1 MRQKVFS
8 FELRI
13 IVILSLV
20 LAMVTAIGVFT
31 FNSLHGIII
40 DAKEATQPN
49 SKIDL
54 LKQVVG
60 DLTDAESSMKS
71 YRLTNDDSYLTP
83 FYESISQVDGR
94 MALLK
99 QQSSGDEY
107 QVKLADSVAQLVE
120 IKYSL
125 LNRLLLL
132 ENNEKVADELQ
143 KIAQKLSAQEKQ
155 RQKDASKK
163 STNIFDKIFGPSKKE
178 DKKSGLTIKDVEK
191 EINKAKTNQLSQ
203 LKELKEQELYL
214 TKEDKIVMDKIRS
227 LIKKMENFERTSN
240 SRKAIKITKQAN
252 QTNFY
257 IIIFCVLATGL
268 LAVTSFFILSYSKKN
283 KAYRAALRDA
293 KIQAENLAKTK
304 ETFLA
309 NMSHEIRTPMNA
321 IAGFTGQLL
330 QSKLTKEQKE
340 QLQIVK
346 KSSDHLLRIINDILD
361 YSKIQSGKLG
371 FESVGFKPAE
381 LLHES
386 ALLMQPA
393 ATDKGLKIQTSVS
406 DAVPEICIGDPV
418 RLRQIILNLMAN
430 AIKFTE
436 KGEVS
441 VRFTALPKGTD
452 AVSLQVTVQ
461 DTGIGIEEEKLKT
474 IFNEFEQ
481 ADSSNARK
489 YGGTGLGLTISK
501 KLTELLEG
509 SIDLSSVVG
518 KGTRVTVI
526 IPYAIGTES
535 DLETTEV
542 VETKN
547 SELKGIS
554 ILVADDEEYNRRLI
568 STILKKWG
576 VEVTVVNNGAEA
588 VGAVINHTYTA
599 VLMDVRMPVLS
610 GIEATK
616 QIRQLPDP
624 NKAQLTIIA
633 LTATTQQAEIEGCKQ
648 AGMQHVLSKPFNEGR
663 LYRLLVNAAVNKPD
677 EQANT
682 DNDAAEAKSAEN
694 ADKKYDL
701 EELRALSNGDIN
713 FVREMVQVF
722 ITTTQSG
729 IAGMETALAQE
740 DSEALADA
748 AHKIVPPCRHL
759 QANTLLKKLKT
770 IELSAREQG
779 STLNME
785 AEVADAKAEAALI
798 IGLLETELKHL

>member
-1 MRQKVFS
+1 MRRRAFS

-13 IVILSLV
+13 IVILSVV

-71 YRLTNDDSYLTP
+71 YRLTNDESYLTP

-99 QQSSGDEY
+99 QQSSGEVY
-107 QVKLADSVAQLVE
+107 LMKLADSVAQLVE

-155 RQKDASKK
+155 RQKDSKK
-163 STNIFDKIFGPSKKE
+163 NTNIFDKIFGTSKKE
-178 DKKSGLTIKDVEK
+178 DKKSGLNIKDVEK
-191 EINKAKTNQLSQ
+191 EINTAKTNQLSQ

-227 LIKKMENFERTSN
+227 IIKKMENFERTSN
-240 SRKAIKITKQAN
+240 SRKALKITKQAN

-268 LAVTSFFILSYSKKN
+268 LAVTSFFILSFSKKN
-283 KAYRAALRDA
+283 KAYRSALRDA

-406 DAVPEICIGDPV
+406 DSVPKICIGDPV
-418 RLRQIILNLMAN
+418 RLRQIILNLMSN

-441 VRFTALPKGTD
+441 VRFTALQKGTD
-452 AVSLQVTVQ
+452 AVSLQITVQ
-461 DTGIGIEEEKLKT
+461 DTGIGIGEEKLKT

-481 ADSSNARK
+481 ADNSNARK

-501 KLTELLEG
+501 KLTELLGG
-509 SIDLSSVVG
+509 SIDLSSVEG

-526 IPYAIGTES
+526 IPYDVGTES
-535 DLETTEV
+535 NLETIET

-547 SELKGIS
+547 SELKGIAV
-554 ILVADDEEYNRRLI
+554 LVADDEEYNRKLI
-568 STILKKWG
+568 TTILKKWG
-576 VEVTVVNNGAEA
+576 VEVTVVKNGAEA
-588 VGAVINHTYTA
+588 VDAVINNDYA
-599 VLMDVRMPVLS
+599 VVLMDVRMPVLS

-616 QIRQLPDP
+616 QIRQLPNP
-624 NKAQLTIIA
+624 QKAQLTIIA
-633 LTATTQQAEIEGCKQ
+633 LTATTRQTEIEGCKK

-663 LYRLLVNAAVNKPD
+663 LYHLLVDSVVNKPHKHGENSD
-677 EQANT
+677 NT
-682 DNDAAEAKSAEN
+682 GEVEPPAISE
-694 ADKKYDL
+694 KKYNL
-701 EELRALSNGDIN
+701 EELRALSNGDGN

-729 IAGMETALAQE
+729 IAGMEAALIKE
-740 DSEALADA
+740 DAEALADA

-770 IELSAREQG
+770 IELSARKQG
-779 STLNME
+779 NTHTMGPKIE
-785 AEVADAKAEAALI
+785 DAKVEAAVI
-798 IGLLETELKHL
+798 IGLLEAELKHL

>member
-1 MRQKVFS
+1 MSRKVFS

-20 LAMVTAIGVFT
+20 LVMVTSIGVFT

-49 SKIDL
+49 TKIDL

-71 YRLTNDDSYLTP
+71 YRLTNDESYLTP

-99 QQSSGDEY
+99 QQSSGEEY
-107 QVKLADSVAQLVE
+107 LVKLADSVAQLVE

-143 KIAQKLSAQEKQ
+143 KIAQKLAAQEKQ
-155 RQKDASKK
+155 RQKDAAKK
-163 STNIFDKIFGPSKKE
+163 GTTIFDKIFGSSKKE
-178 DKKSGLTIKDVEK
+178 EHKQGLNIKDVEK
-191 EINKAKTNQLSQ
+191 EINNAKTNQLSQ

-227 LIKKMENFERTSN
+227 IIKKMENFVRTSN
-240 SRKAIKITKQAN
+240 SWKALKITKQAN

-257 IIIFCVLATGL
+257 IIIFCVLATAL
-268 LAVTSFFILSYSKKN
+268 LAVTSFFILSFSKKN
-283 KAYRAALRDA
+283 KAYRTALREA

-321 IAGFTGQLL
+321 ISGFTGQLL
-330 QSKLTKEQKE
+330 QSKLTKEQHE

-361 YSKIQSGKLG
+361 YSKIESGKLG
-371 FESVGFKPAE
+371 FESVGFTPKE
-381 LLHES
+381 LLSEVV
-386 ALLMQPA
+386 LLMQPA
-393 ATDKGLKIQTSVS
+393 AADKGLNIYSEVS
-406 DAVPEICIGDPV
+406 DAVPPICIGDPV
-418 RLRQIILNLMAN
+418 RLRQIVINLVSN

-436 KGEVS
+436 KGEITI
-441 VRFTALPKGTD
+441 RFA
-452 AVSLQVTVQ
+452 AVQTGAETISLQVTVK
-461 DTGIGIEEEKLKT
+461 DTGIGISEEKLKT

-481 ADSSNARK
+481 ADNSNARK

-501 KLTELLEG
+501 KLAEMLGG
-509 SIDLSSVVG
+509 SIDLSSTVN
-518 KGTRVTVI
+518 KGTRVSVI
-526 IPYAIGTES
+526 IPYDVGSEADI
-535 DLETTEV
+535 ETAEAA
-542 VETKN
+542 EIQN

-554 ILVADDEEYNRRLI
+554 VLVADDEEYNRRLI
-568 STILKKWG
+568 GVILKKWG
-576 VEVTVVNNGAEA
+576 IEAHIVKNGLEA
-588 VGAVINHTYTA
+588 VDAVKNNSYQV

-616 QIRQLPDP
+616 QIRLLPDP
-624 NKAQLTIIA
+624 EKAQITIIA
-633 LTATTQQAEIEGCKQ
+633 LTATTQQAEIEDCKQ
-648 AGMQHVLSKPFNEGR
+648 AGMQHVLSKPFNENR
-663 LYRLLVNAAVNKPD
+663 LYRLLVKTTVNKPD
-677 EQANT
+677 AQAATAVEVAETETATT
-682 DNDAAEAKSAEN
+682 D
-694 ADKKYDL
+694 DKKYNL
-701 EELRALSNGDIN
+701 EELRALSNGDGN

-729 IAGMETALAQE
+729 IAAMEDALAKE
-740 DSEALADA
+740 DAEALADA

-770 IELSAREQG
+770 IELGARKQG
-779 STLNME
+779 NTIDME
-785 AEVADAKAEAALI
+785 PKVEDAKAEAAMVI
-798 IGLLETELKHL
+798 ALLEAELKHL

>member
-1 MRQKVFS
+1 MKKKVFS

-13 IVILSLV
+13 IVILSVV
-20 LAMVTAIGVFT
+20 LIMVTAIGVFT

-49 SKIDL
+49 TKIDL

-71 YRLTNDDSYLTP
+71 YRLTNDESYLTP

-99 QQSSGDEY
+99 QQSSEDEY
-107 QVKLADSVAQLVE
+107 LVKLADSVAQLVE

-143 KIAQKLSAQEKQ
+143 KIAQKLAAQEKQ
-155 RQKDASKK
+155 RQKDAAKK
-163 STNIFDKIFGPSKKE
+163 SISIFDKIFGSAKKE
-178 DKKSGLTIKDVEK
+178 DKKAGINIKDVEK
-191 EINKAKTNQLSQ
+191 EINNAKTNQLSQ

-227 LIKKMENFERTSN
+227 IIKKMENFVRTSN
-240 SRKAIKITKQAN
+240 SWKAIKITKQAN

-257 IIIFCVLATGL
+257 IIIFCVLATAL
-268 LAVTSFFILSYSKKN
+268 LAVTSFFILSFSKKN
-283 KAYRAALRDA
+283 KAYRTALREA
-293 KIQAENLAKTK
+293 KIQAENLAKAK

-321 IAGFTGQLL
+321 IAGFTNQLL
-330 QSKLTKEQKE
+330 QSKLTKDQAE

-361 YSKIQSGKLG
+361 YSKIESGKLG
-371 FESVGFKPAE
+371 FESVGFSPKQLVNE
-381 LLHES
+381 VV
-386 ALLMQPA
+386 LLMQPA
-393 ATDKGLKIQTSVS
+393 AADKGLTIQTEISS
-406 DAVPEICIGDPV
+406 AVPSICIGDPV
-418 RLRQIILNLMAN
+418 RLRQIVINLVAN

-436 KGEVS
+436 KGEINI
-441 VRFTALPKGTD
+441 RFAAVQKGVD

-461 DTGIGIEEEKLKT
+461 DTGIGIDEEKLKT

-481 ADSSNARK
+481 ADTSNARK

-501 KLTELLEG
+501 KLAEMLGG
-509 SIDLSSVVG
+509 SIDLSSTVN
-518 KGTRVTVI
+518 KGTRVSVI
-526 IPYAIGTES
+526 IPYGIGKES
-535 DLETTEV
+535 DLQTAEVLETQ
-542 VETKN
+542 N
-547 SELKGIS
+547 SELKGKAV
-554 ILVADDEEYNRRLI
+554 LVADDEEYNRRLI
-568 STILKKWG
+568 AVILKKWG
-576 VEVTVVNNGAEA
+576 VEAHIVKNGLEA
-588 VGAVINHTYTA
+588 VEAIKNNTYEV

-610 GIEATK
+610 GIEATL
-616 QIRQLPDP
+616 QIRE
-624 NKAQLTIIA
+624 LTRPEKSQIPIIA
-633 LTATTQQAEIEGCKQ
+633 LTATTRQTEIEDCKK
-648 AGMQHVLSKPFNEGR
+648 AGMQHVLSKPFNESS
-663 LYRLLVNAAVNKPD
+663 LYQLLVNIIHKPD
-677 EQANT
+677 TPVN
-682 DNDAAEAKSAEN
+682 SAGEVVETETKKPD
-694 ADKKYDL
+694 DKKYNLD
-701 EELRALSNGDIN
+701 ELRVLSNGDNN

-729 IAGMETALAQE
+729 IAGMEDALAQE
-740 DSEALADA
+740 DGEALADA

-770 IELSAREQG
+770 IELSARQQG
-779 STLNME
+779 STLDME
-785 AEVADAKAEAALI
+785 PKVEEAKAEAAVI
-798 IGLLETELKHL
+798 IALLEAELQHL